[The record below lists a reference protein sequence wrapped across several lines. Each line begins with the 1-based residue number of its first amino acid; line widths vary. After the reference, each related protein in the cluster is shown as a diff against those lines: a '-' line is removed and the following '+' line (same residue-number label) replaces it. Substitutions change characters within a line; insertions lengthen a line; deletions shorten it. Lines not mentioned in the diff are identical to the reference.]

1 MQMKKTISTLLILI
15 MASFTLSSPGQ
26 ADTPVA
32 EQFVSPFQPGEGY
45 FGYRS
50 IPDFT
55 LHFTSPVLMGME
67 TTGDTANA
75 VRSCNSLT
83 DSKCANSNFWTFST
97 ALDAC
102 TSVNSNNCIDAVT
115 AVDAS
120 GKSLEVNLD
129 QTFPGIRPQD
139 YVGDNSQNLPNGG
152 KVHFYSIP
160 GAPHAGGNLYVP
172 IVLVDGNKEGS
183 ANSGTFKPGQIR
195 IGFYA
200 VTVIN
205 GKYDVK
211 MRQTDVSRYN
221 SRYMVTTMGGEEKC
235 IINDETSCALPQ
247 AIPLNIKFG
256 MRIRTSFAA
265 PGWFHGRFSDPE
277 IKISTDASKNTIL
290 DVAAHA
296 VVTPIFALWKKK
308 TDLPQSLLD
317 FYKKQPFPLGGT
329 GSGAGDA
336 VKQSGDPMSWS
347 LMFDPVGY
355 SQNDMDQFLQWLPV
369 FGDKSTVEPTYWSM
383 YADNGDINS
392 NRCSPGSDVLT
403 GVVSTNASQYISGP
417 PQWDSNSQTL
427 EYKVA
432 AAHFTSTGEVFKGS
446 YDLAIQ
452 SDYARCLY
460 GFTKAPIKATISII
474 SNSGD
479 SAIVTTTVRESNNF
493 LYLAAKGFT
502 FSNPTIQVK
511 LSQEAPAPVVTPTP
525 AATPSVT
532 STPEPTAST
541 APTTQPT
548 GPTPKPTV
556 VAKKTTITCIKGK
569 TLKTVTA
576 VKPIC
581 PTGYKKK

>member
-1 MQMKKTISTLLILI
+1 
-15 MASFTLSSPGQ
+15 
-26 ADTPVA
+26 
-32 EQFVSPFQPGEGY
+32 
-45 FGYRS
+45 
-50 IPDFT
+50 
-55 LHFTSPVLMGME
+55 
-67 TTGDTANA
+67 
-75 VRSCNSLT
+75 
-83 DSKCANSNFWTFST
+83 
-97 ALDAC
+97 
-102 TSVNSNNCIDAVT
+102 
-115 AVDAS
+115 
-120 GKSLEVNLD
+120 
-129 QTFPGIRPQD
+129 
-139 YVGDNSQNLPNGG
+139 
-152 KVHFYSIP
+152 
-160 GAPHAGGNLYVP
+160 
-172 IVLVDGNKEGS
+172 
-183 ANSGTFKPGQIR
+183 
-195 IGFYA
+195 
-200 VTVIN
+200 
-205 GKYDVK
+205 
-211 MRQTDVSRYN
+211 
-221 SRYMVTTMGGEEKC
+221 
-235 IINDETSCALPQ
+235 
-247 AIPLNIKFG
+247 
-256 MRIRTSFAA
+256 
-265 PGWFHGRFSDPE
+265 
-277 IKISTDASKNTIL
+277 
-290 DVAAHA
+290 
-296 VVTPIFALWKKK
+296 
-308 TDLPQSLLD
+308 
-317 FYKKQPFPLGGT
+317 
-329 GSGAGDA
+329 
-336 VKQSGDPMSWS
+336 
-347 LMFDPVGY
+347 MFDPVGY

-525 AATPSVT
+525 AVTPSVT

-569 TLKTVTA
+569 TLKSVTA
-576 VKPIC
+576 VKPVC